1 MGPFWWLLQWPIRAF
16 VLLIVSA
23 LPIGI
28 EMASFST
35 ALCLAIVIGL
45 LGAVLIVPLKLD
57 LGRLWAITSLRWLDF
72 ASSLDL

>member
-1 MGPFWWLLQWPIRAF
+1 MGPFWWLLQWPIRAL